1 MNVKLVAWLII
12 IGMVVSILA
21 VALSTVLT
29 P

>member
-21 VALSTVLT
+21 VALSTVLE

>member
-21 VALSTVLT
+21 VAFSTVLT